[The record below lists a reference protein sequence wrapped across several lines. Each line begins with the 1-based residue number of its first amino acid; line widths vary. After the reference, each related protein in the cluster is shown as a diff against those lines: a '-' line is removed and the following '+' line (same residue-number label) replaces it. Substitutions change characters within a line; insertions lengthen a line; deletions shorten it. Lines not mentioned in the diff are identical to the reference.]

1 MNIIPPSALHIILS
15 VGCYHEQGGGRQG
28 GGRQGGGRQGGGRQ
42 GGGRQGG
49 GRQGGGRQGGGR
61 QHKEYFCPDS
71 SATENYFRS
80 LLIKRNVE

>member
-15 VGCYHEQGGGRQG
+15 VGCYHE
-28 GGRQGGGRQGGGRQ
+28 Q